1 MDQSPGLNLL
11 YVEDNS
17 DLRDTVSTALACE
30 GYAVDV
36 AECAD
41 EGLARLRA
49 RRFHLVIS
57 DYGLPDHTGA
67 WMLREAAASG
77 LLERTEMLIVTA
89 NPNPEDTGDIPVL
102 EKPLDLVR
110 LLAWVERLLTAG
122 VPSGQA

>member
-1 MDQSPGLNLL
+1 VVESPGLKLL

-41 EGLARLRA
+41 EGLERLRQ

-67 WMLREAAASG
+67 WMLRQAAASG
-77 LLERTEMLIVTA
+77 LLDRTVMLIVTA
-89 NPNPEDTGDIPVL
+89 NPHPEDTGNIPVM
-102 EKPLDLVR
+102 EKPLDLER
-110 LLAWVERLLTAG
+110 LLAWVQRLLTVGKVGGLA
-122 VPSGQA
+122 